1 MSRELKEKIKES
13 LSAVLPITA
22 IVLLL
27 CSTITPMPLAPMML
41 FLMGAFLLIIGMG
54 FFTLG
59 ADMAMMPIGEKVG
72 ARLAKSNKLGI
83 IAISCFIIGVI
94 ITIAEPVYRF
104 WRDRSRACGSGASV
118 GCLGVG
124 LFLVWRSGTPVRW
137 S

>member
-94 ITIAEPVYRF
+94 ITIAEP
-104 WRDRSRACGSGASV
+104 DLSV
-118 GCLGVG
+118 LA
-124 LFLVWRSGTPVRW
+124 
-137 S
+137 